1 MPYNILDYR
10 WKAMID
16 EIKHE
21 REQRSLII
29 HARSALLQ
37 GLLCSDDGSKW
48 QIAGVDNYG
57 EIISWLET
65 KYKQHEKM
73 SIADLCIS
81 YVNSQEWID
90 SVVIGVDSE
99 KNLFSNLQSISMP
112 LMSNE
117 ALNDLTSS
125 RPFVKAKALNPAI
138 WEINV

>member
-1 MPYNILDYR
+1 M
-10 WKAMID
+10 
-16 EIKHE
+16 
-21 REQRSLII
+21 
-29 HARSALLQ
+29 
-37 GLLCSDDGSKW
+37 
-48 QIAGVDNYG
+48 AGVDNSG
-57 EIISWLET
+57 DIISWLEI

-90 SVVIGVDSE
+90 SVVIGIDSE

-117 ALNDLTSS
+117 ALDDLTSS
-125 RPFVKAKALNPAI
+125 RPFVNAKALNPAI